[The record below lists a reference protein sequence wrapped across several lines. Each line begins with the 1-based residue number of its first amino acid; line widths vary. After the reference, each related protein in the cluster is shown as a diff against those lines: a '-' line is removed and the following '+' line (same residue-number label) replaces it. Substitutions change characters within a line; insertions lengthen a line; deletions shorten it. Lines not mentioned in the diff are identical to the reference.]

1 MGRKKSQALM
11 SSARHA
17 CLVEAP
23 HPVNIAWRVLSVDHE
38 RLSPLDTAFLRL
50 ESPQAPMHL
59 GALVTFQPRQ
69 RIPPA
74 RLLAVLGE
82 RIARIPALRQRV
94 RTTWLPPGGA
104 AWTPDTTFDLSRH
117 VHLHRLQ
124 RGKDALTMLVGKLIA
139 GPLDLSRPLWQIHLM
154 TGLPDRRF
162 ALLIKLHH
170 AMADGLRTV
179 ELGLRLFDGFTDRGP
194 DSTDAR
200 PPRPAHGIAALA
212 RSAME
217 LPHALSVAASTAS
230 IAASVLTHVRLA
242 ALLPSAPG
250 NSARTATAKQ
260 PPATARRLA
269 LVRLD
274 AQDVKQVRQ
283 RCGGTDHDVLLAVI
297 TGALRRWRLANDQR
311 PKDLTLRAFIPVSR
325 RSRTTQSQR
334 HNVLSGYLC
343 DLPIQHEDPIAM
355 LHHVRA
361 AMDRNKAAGFARG
374 PGAFPV
380 LAERIPAPAQH
391 LTIPLLRRAGPLLFD
406 TMITNVP
413 IPSRP
418 LTLAG
423 APLQH
428 VYPIAPLA
436 HGQTLGIALSTY
448 RASVHIGLHADH
460 HAVPDLDRLADAI
473 PTALA
478 ALTDSISPASAAAV
492 G

>member
-1 MGRKKSQALM
+1 M
-11 SSARHA
+11 
-17 CLVEAP
+17 
-23 HPVNIAWRVLSVDHE
+23 DHE

-124 RGKDALTMLVGKLIA
+124 RGKDAMTMLASELMA
-139 GPLDLSRPLWQIHLM
+139 EPLDLSRPLWQIHLM
-154 TGLPDRRF
+154 TGLPERRF

-179 ELGLRLFDGFTDRGP
+179 ELGLRLFDGYIDHGPGRPEP
-194 DSTDAR
+194 DSTAAR
-200 PPRPAHGIAALA
+200 PPRPAHGIAAAA
-212 RSAME
+212 RNMME
-217 LPHALSVAASTAS
+217 LPHVLGVATSTVS
-230 IAASVLTHVRLA
+230 IAASVLLHARIA

-250 NSARTATAKQ
+250 NSARNAVRTAATAKQ

-274 AQDVKQVRQ
+274 AQDVKQIRQ
-283 RCGGTDHDVLLAVI
+283 RCGGTDHDVLLAII
-297 TGALRRWRLANDQR
+297 TGALRRWLLANDQR
-311 PKDLTLRAFIPVSR
+311 PQDLTIRAFIPVSR
-325 RSRTTQSQR
+325 RSRTNQPQR

-343 DLPIQHEDPIAM
+343 DLPIQQEDPITM

-428 VYPIAPLA
+428 VYPVAPLA

-492 G
+492 R